1 MPRTTSLGPGRQDP
15 QREPD
20 QIVVEGAREHNL
32 QVDRLEL
39 PKHRLVVITGP
50 SGSGKSS
57 LAFDTLYAEGQR
69 RYVESLSAYAR
80 QFLGQMEKPRYE
92 RIRGLS
98 PTIAIQQKSASSNP
112 RSTVGTI
119 TEIYDYLRVLYARA
133 GEQRC
138 HQCGGPV
145 GARTAAE
152 VVDELAELPEKTSV
166 TLLAPKAENR
176 KGEFRDLFGELRKA
190 GFVRVRID
198 GMIVRL
204 DDVEALDKQKRH
216 SIELVIDRLSI
227 NASDRGRLTDSVETA
242 LREGKGKLMVE
253 VAGEKVPRVYSESNA
268 CPKCG
273 IGFPELSPQ
282 SFSFNSPLGMCVEC
296 NGLGDR
302 LAADP
307 DLIVPDQTRSIREG
321 AVAVWGEAIAKDT
334 GWTTN
339 IVKALAK
346 SFNIDL
352 DKPWNKLSAK
362 QRDVLMHGTGDKRVT
377 VAWEG
382 RHSTG
387 EWAMRFEGI
396 LAQLERR
403 HRESSSERTRA
414 NYEQFFRSI
423 PCAVCHGTRLRPESR
438 AVFLSDKA
446 IVDVTGMTVRQAYD
460 FIAGMKLTGSRAQIA
475 GEVLKEIKAR
485 LTFLLDVGLDYLTLH
500 RSAATLSGGEA
511 QRIRLASQLGSELSG
526 VLYVLDEPSIGL
538 HQRDNER
545 LIKTLHRL
553 RDLGN
558 TVLVVEHDE
567 ATIEAADWV
576 VDFGPGA
583 GRHGGRVIAEG
594 TPADIKAVPE
604 SITGRF
610 LAGTER
616 IEVPERRRE
625 PSSWVKL
632 TGAREHNLRN
642 VTCEIPLGV
651 MVAVTGVSGAGKSS
665 LINATLHPALNR
677 MLHRSLDRV
686 GPYESLTGLG
696 KVDKCIV
703 IDQQP
708 IGRTPR
714 SNPATYTKAFDLI
727 RELYAQVPQART
739 YGYAAGRF
747 SFNVSAKQGGGRC
760 EACEG
765 AGVREVEMHF
775 LPNVFVTCEV
785 CKGKRYNDATLR
797 VTYKDKTIAE
807 ILDTP
812 VDEALELFKHHK
824 QLGRIMQTLVDVGLG
839 YLSLGQPATTLSG
852 GEAQRVKLARE
863 LARVQTGRTL
873 YLLDEPTTGLHF
885 GDVKRLLD
893 VLNRLV
899 DNGNT
904 VLVIEHNLD
913 VIKTADWIIDLG
925 PEGGAAG
932 GEIIATGTPE
942 QVAQIER
949 SYTGQFV
956 RPLLERARKQRAS
969 GSRGS
974 NGSVELRARPAERAA
989 RARAASAMP

>member
-1 MPRTTSLGPGRQDP
+1 MARSSLGPGRHQP
-15 QREPD
+15 KTEPD
-20 QIVVEGAREHNL
+20 SIVIEGAREHNL
-32 QVDRLEL
+32 MVDHLEL

-80 QFLGQMEKPRYE
+80 QFLGQMEKPKYE
-92 RIRGLS
+92 RISGLS

-145 GARTAAE
+145 GARTAGE
-152 VVDELAELPEKTSV
+152 VVDELAALPDKTQV
-166 TLLAPKAENR
+166 TLLAPKSENR
-176 KGEFRDLFGELRKA
+176 KGEFRELFAELRKA

-204 DDVEALDKQKRH
+204 EDVDALEKGKKH
-216 SIELVIDRLSI
+216 SIELVVDRVTI
-227 NASDRGRLTDSVETA
+227 NPKEKGRLTDSVETA

-253 VAGEKVPRVYSESNA
+253 VAGEKVPRMYSEANA
-268 CPKCG
+268 CPTCG

-296 NGLGDR
+296 NGLGER
-302 LAADP
+302 QAADP
-307 DLIVPDQTRSIREG
+307 ALVVPDPTRSIRDG
-321 AVAVWGEAIAKDT
+321 AVAVWGESIAKDT

-346 SFNIDL
+346 AFKIDL
-352 DKPWNKLSAK
+352 DKPWNKLSEK
-362 QRDVLMHGTGDKRVT
+362 QRDVLMNGTGDKRVT

-396 LAQLERR
+396 LSQLERR
-403 HRESSSERTRA
+403 HRESSSERTRTH
-414 NYEQFFRSI
+414 YEQFFASI
-423 PCAVCHGTRLRPESR
+423 PCALCHGTRLRPESR
-438 AVFLSDKA
+438 SVFVAEKP
-446 IVDVTGMTVRQAYD
+446 IVDVTGMTVGQAFS
-460 FIAGMKLTGSRAQIA
+460 FITGMKLTGSRAQIA

-485 LTFLLDVGLDYLTLH
+485 LSFLLDVGLDYLTLH

-583 GRHGGRVIAEG
+583 GRHGGRVVAEG
-594 TPADIKAVPE
+594 TPEDIKAAGK

-610 LAGTER
+610 LSGAER
-616 IEVPERRRE
+616 IEVPETRRT

-632 TGAREHNLRN
+632 TGAKEHNLRN
-642 VTCEIPLGV
+642 VTVEIPLGV

-677 MLHRSLDRV
+677 MLHRSMDRV
-686 GPYESLTGLG
+686 GPYDSLTGLG
-696 KVDKCIV
+696 QVDKCIV

-727 RELYAQVPQART
+727 RELFAQMPVAKT

-797 VTYKDKTIAE
+797 VTYKDKNIAQM
-807 ILDTP
+807 LDTP
-812 VDEALELFKHHK
+812 IEEAAVMFQHHK
-824 QLGRIMQTLVDVGLG
+824 QLSRIMNTLVDVGLG
-839 YLSLGQPATTLSG
+839 YISLGQPATTLSG

-885 GDVKRLLD
+885 GDVKMLLG
-893 VLNRLV
+893 VLGRLV
-899 DNGNT
+899 EGGNT

-913 VIKTADWIIDLG
+913 VIKTADWIIDMG

-932 GEIIATGTPE
+932 GEVIATGTPE
-942 QVAQIER
+942 QVAQIAA

-956 RPLLERARKQRAS
+956 KPLLERAR
-969 GSRGS
+969 RGP
-974 NGSVELRARPAERAA
+974 RPARGNGGGGSRAA
-989 RARAASAMP
+989 RRDRTLETSP